1 MLLHFKLIAIS
12 FAVSFVSNSQAN
24 TVASGGNASGSGG
37 SVSYSV
43 GQIDYSYQS
52 GTNGNLNQGV
62 QQPYEIFATNSLENL
77 GENIQL
83 SIGPNPTT
91 NHLILTIEE
100 SNMELDYI
108 LFDLNGKEL
117 TEKSNLKNSE
127 EIDLSKYPS
136 GMYHLIVRNQKLE
149 IKAFKII
156 KN

>member
-52 GTNGNLNQGV
+52 GTTGNLNQGV
-62 QQPYEIFATNSLENL
+62 QQPYEIYTTNSLENL

-100 SNMELDYI
+100 SNMELDYL

-117 TEKSNLKNSE
+117 TGKSNLKNSE

-136 GMYHLIVRNQKLE
+136 GMYHLIIRNQKLE
-149 IKAFKII
+149 IKTFKII
-156 KN
+156 KY